1 MVAVTGTSPSSTRT
15 LQPPQALSP
24 PQGNS
29 TPAVEELVG
38 QRLPRAGMEF
48 ELHERLR
55 ANRAIAS
62 TLACGVPRGTSQ
74 PAPQM

>member
-1 MVAVTGTSPSSTRT
+1 MAAVTGTSPSSTRT

-29 TPAVEELVG
+29 TPAAKSWSASVCA
-38 QRLPRAGMEF
+38 RAGMEF

-55 ANRAIAS
+55 ANRVMAS
-62 TLACGVPRGTSQ
+62 RLACGVPRGTSQ